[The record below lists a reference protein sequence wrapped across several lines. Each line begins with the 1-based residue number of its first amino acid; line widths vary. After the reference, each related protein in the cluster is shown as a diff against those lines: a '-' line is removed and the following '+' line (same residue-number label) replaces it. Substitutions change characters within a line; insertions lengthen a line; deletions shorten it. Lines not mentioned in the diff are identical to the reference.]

1 MLDFHLALSIAVPN
15 IGGILSALGNS
26 PTKTSG
32 TKEWYD
38 SLNKAPI
45 HPPPRIF
52 GPVWTILY
60 TSMGVASYL
69 IAKDG
74 GVLSDYFPCIK
85 KVESQETRN
94 LLLLGYGAQ
103 LLLNFLW
110 SPLFFR
116 QKKVKLA
123 MLDMLALVGVVSGLT
138 YKYYEYNKYAAYMMI
153 PYICWG
159 SFATYITYYIYSNND
174 ESKFN

>member
-1 MLDFHLALSIAVPN
+1 MFDLHLAVSIAIPN
-15 IGGILSALGNS
+15 VGGVLSALGNS
-26 PTKTSG
+26 PRKTSG

-38 SLNKAPI
+38 SLKRSPLN
-45 HPPPRIF
+45 PPPKIF
-52 GPVWTILY
+52 APVWTVLY
-60 TSMGVASYL
+60 TSMGIASYL
-69 IAKDG
+69 IATDG
-74 GVLSDYFPCIK
+74 GVLSDHFPCTK

-94 LLLLGYGAQ
+94 LLFLGYGTQ

-123 MLDMLALVGVVSGLT
+123 MLDMLSLVVLVSGLT
-138 YKYYEYNKYAAYMMI
+138 YKYYEYNKYASYMMI

-159 SFATYITYYIYSNND
+159 SFATYLTYYIYSNND
-174 ESKFN
+174 KSKFK